1 MNRIE
6 ELLEQ
11 RSVLVEMAAVMYGDL
26 YVTNEHFWKS
36 SIEKDMYKIEEELD
50 NLGHVEEGITPEMEM
65 AALTIFAALKE
76 SGILP
81 EEREDEEDLEDFDDF
96 LQ

>member
-11 RSVLVEMAAVMYGDL
+11 RSVLVEMAAVMYGEM
-26 YVTNEHFWKS
+26 YVTNENFWKS
-36 SIEKDMYKIEEELD
+36 SIEQDMYKVEEELD

-65 AALTIFAALKE
+65 AARIIFDLLKSNGTI
-76 SGILP
+76 P
-81 EEREDEEDLEDFDDF
+81 DEEEDEDDA
-96 LQ
+96 Q

>member
-11 RSVLVEMAAVMYGDL
+11 RSVLIEMASVMYGDL

-36 SIEKDMYKIEEELD
+36 SIEKDMFKVEEELID
-50 NLGHVEEGITPEMEM
+50 LGHEEEEVSPEMEM
-65 AALTIFAALKE
+65 AAWAIFDALKE